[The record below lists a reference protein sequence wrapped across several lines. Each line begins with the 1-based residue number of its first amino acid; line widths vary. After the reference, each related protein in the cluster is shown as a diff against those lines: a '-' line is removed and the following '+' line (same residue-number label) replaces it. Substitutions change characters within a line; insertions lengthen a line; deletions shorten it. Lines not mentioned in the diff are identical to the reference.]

1 MSKIEEFSR
10 YDKLKLIG
18 LIIEAFSG
26 TIGAS
31 LILSQKYP
39 IITVVVLG
47 LGAAANKVVS
57 VIKEKEAKSIVT
69 NLKENIASSENNV

>member
-1 MSKIEEFSR
+1 MSNQELFNR

-18 LIIEAFSG
+18 LTIEAFSG

-39 IITVVVLG
+39 ITTVIILG

-57 VIKEKEAKSIVT
+57 VIKEKEAKSIVAQIKKQNT
-69 NLKENIASSENNV
+69 NINTE